1 MKPNLKGVWSGHE
14 QINFKPEPGLLIF
27 FPGYLQHEFSLDHG
41 KAPFRFI
48 HFNITAVLK
57 EMAKDV

>member
-1 MKPNLKGVWSGHE
+1 MKPDQKGVWTGHE
-14 QINFKPEPGLLIF
+14 QVHFKPEPGLLIF
-27 FPGYLQHEFSLDHG
+27 FPGYVQHEFSVDYG

-48 HFNITAVLK
+48 HFNISAVLK